1 MSSDQYI
8 QHYEYK
14 EGKVLLY
21 FGEVSKPNDFLMSV
35 ISDSIYRLLLK
46 PNHYWFS
53 HSITYMIFVIYYY

>member
-21 FGEVSKPNDFLMSV
+21 FGEVSQLNDIPISA
-35 ISDSIYRLLLK
+35 ISDSIYRLLFT
-46 PNHYWFS
+46 PNYYFS
-53 HSITYMIFVIYYY
+53 HSHYLPVIFYY

>member
-21 FGEVSKPNDFLMSV
+21 FGEVSKPNDFPISA
-35 ISDSIYRLLLK
+35 ISDSTYRLLFK
-46 PNHYWFS
+46 PNHYCFS
-53 HSITYMIFVIYYY
+53 HSVTYMIFAIYYY